1 MKPLIER
8 QLKNKIKDE
17 DVADLLFAIELASM
31 DLVPQLKSAKR
42 MRENSVS
49 SITINE
55 LKNRKRIIE
64 FIFARMIF
72 SKICREQYT
81 IQAIADY
88 LGLISHAS
96 ICKYLKNF
104 PQDIRYIS
112 GFRAF
117 YMEVIRILKGINT
130 RRESTEE
137 TIKSI
142 LANHQIS
149 ES

>member
-1 MKPLIER
+1 MIQRP
-8 QLKNKIKDE
+8 LKNKIKDE
-17 DVADLLFAIELASM
+17 DVADLLFAIELVSM
-31 DLVPQLKSAKR
+31 DLISQLKSAKR

-55 LKNRKRIIE
+55 LRNHKRITE
-64 FIFARMIF
+64 FVFARMIF
-72 SKICREQYT
+72 TSFCRQQYT
-81 IQAIADY
+81 LQAIANY
-88 LGLISHAS
+88 LQIKSHAS
-96 ICKYLKNF
+96 VCKYLNNF
-104 PQDIRYIS
+104 PSDILYVS
-112 GFRAF
+112 KFRAF
-117 YMEVIRILKGINT
+117 YMEVSRILKGINT